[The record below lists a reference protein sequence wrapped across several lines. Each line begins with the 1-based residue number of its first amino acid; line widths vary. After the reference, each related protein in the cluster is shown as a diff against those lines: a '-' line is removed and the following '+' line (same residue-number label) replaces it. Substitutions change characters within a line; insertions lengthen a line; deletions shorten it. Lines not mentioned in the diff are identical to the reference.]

1 MGGLSD
7 IAYSTEPA
15 RAAGMLGPRRH
26 DREEHQHECRHGKHA
41 ERAEYHHAA
50 RDPQAKARRSRFG
63 PLQATRLLPR
73 APHRYINR
81 RSHNC
86 AASDAER
93 NGYAAIDS
101 VIAAAAIAAKAA
113 GIARGHEGPVAETT

>member
-73 APHRYINR
+73 AHRYINR